1 MFENYKYLGEYAKPL
16 SRPNREMVGRD
27 EEMKSLQAV
36 LSRPELCNAILL
48 GDAGSGKTSLVQ
60 KLMMEDDV
68 ERIYVEVDLA
78 KMAAGDVNNMPA
90 RIKGL
95 FDDVQDYRKNES
107 GGKEIVMFMDEFHR
121 AGFVEFP
128 KGLSLG
134 PNGFVMFVDKADG
147 VRMENVKFRL
157 RPGTTDARPAVCER
171 K

>member
-107 GGKEIVMFMDEFHR
+107 GGNI
-121 AGFVEFP
+121 
-128 KGLSLG
+128 S
-134 PNGFVMFVDKADG
+134 
-147 VRMENVKFRL
+147 
-157 RPGTTDARPAVCER
+157 
-171 K
+171 